1 MLSNERG
8 TLYVVATP
16 IGNLADISQRARQT
30 LAEVDLVAAED
41 TRHSG
46 RLLAALGINSPML
59 ALHEHNETALLGQ
72 IMQRLDG
79 GQCIALISDAGT
91 PLISDPGFAL
101 VRELRRQGYAVV
113 PIPGANAAITALSA
127 AGLATDRFLF
137 LGFPPRTGP
146 ARRRLFEQLATETAT
161 LVFYESCHRLQDC
174 LRDMQLGFGPQRRAI
189 LARELTKLHETFID
203 APLAQLV
210 ERVSEDADQ
219 RRGEMVLLLEGNTD
233 QPADPKAQDAE
244 RVLKILLQELPLKQ
258 AASLASGITGLRR
271 NDLYQLGL
279 EQKTEDRG
287 QRTEDGRQKT
297 DFCVAARQIK

>member
-59 ALHEHNETALLGQ
+59 ALHEHNEIALLGQ

-79 GQCIALISDAGT
+79 GQSIALISDAGT

-146 ARRRLFEQLATETAT
+146 ARRRLFEQLAGECAT

-174 LRDMQLGFGPQRRAI
+174 LQDMQIGFGPERRAV

-203 APLAQLV
+203 APLAELV
-210 ERVSEDADQ
+210 TRVAEDEDQ
-219 RRGEMVLLLEGNTD
+219 RRGEMVLLVEGLAA
-233 QPADPKAQDAE
+233 QQQRPADALDAE
-244 RVLKILLQELPLKQ
+244 RVLKILLEELPLKQ
-258 AASLASGITGLRR
+258 AAGLAARISGQRR
-271 NDLYQLGL
+271 NDLYQRGL
-279 EQKTEDRG
+279 ELRQASTEQEADHDPDAG
-287 QRTEDGRQKT
+287 
-297 DFCVAARQIK
+297 